1 MDASRIKYLELIQ
14 AVIARLA
21 GHSFAIKS
29 VAITVASGLI
39 GFAAAEKNAKVL
51 LVALIPVFA
60 AWGLDAFY
68 LQRER
73 MFRALY
79 EAARRETGE
88 PSFLLDPNGWKS
100 AVPGWVLTM
109 LSRSLSG
116 LYLPLLIVIL
126 LAWELS

>member
-79 EAARRETGE
+79 ESERREGGE
-88 PSFLLDPNGWKS
+88 ASFLLDPNGFKC